1 MVSTN
6 FFFRN
11 ILLDQ
16 FYQAKI
22 ADFGLSISL
31 ADNDDAKNGKLP
43 IKWTAPEGLFKR
55 EFSSM

>member
-1 MVSTN
+1 M
-6 FFFRN
+6 
-11 ILLDQ
+11 DQ